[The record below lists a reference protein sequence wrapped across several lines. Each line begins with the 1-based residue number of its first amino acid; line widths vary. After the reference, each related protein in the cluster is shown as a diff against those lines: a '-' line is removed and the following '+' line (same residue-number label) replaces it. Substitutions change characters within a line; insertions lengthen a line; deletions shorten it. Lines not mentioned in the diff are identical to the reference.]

1 MQSRMSEFLKIEFKK
16 DRNHLTKFSD
26 TINYTDLKDGVFRQ
40 RIDKKETNVNGMPL
54 KN

>member
-1 MQSRMSEFLKIEFKK
+1 MQSKIPEFLKIEFKK

-26 TINYTDLKDGVFRQ
+26 TI
-40 RIDKKETNVNGMPL
+40 KKETNVNGMPL